1 MTYRYVLQDVN
12 ILSYEKSPVH
22 LFLILAFGI
31 GGLRNSKEPYLSD
44 FARPPKSRHV
54 REKER
59 LGRPWGFTHWSNEER
74 KNGKEEKE

>member
-54 REKER
+54 REKHVWADQWASPH
-59 LGRPWGFTHWSNEER
+59 GRNEE
-74 KNGKEEKE
+74 